1 MLTTTTR
8 TLVNDPITT
17 AEENPTSV
25 ELANDLEHLE
35 HEERVAIDRKRQ
47 EELARLRAIQDKD

>member
-17 AEENPTSV
+17 ADEYPTSV
-25 ELANDLEHLE
+25 ELGADLKRLE
-35 HEERVAIDRKRQ
+35 HEERATIDRKR
-47 EELARLRAIQDKD
+47 